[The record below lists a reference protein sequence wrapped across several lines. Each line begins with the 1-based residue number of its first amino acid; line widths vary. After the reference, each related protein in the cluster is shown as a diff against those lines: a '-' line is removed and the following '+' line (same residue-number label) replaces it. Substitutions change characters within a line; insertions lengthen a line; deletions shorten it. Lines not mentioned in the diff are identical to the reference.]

1 MPTNHIQPMEFGEIY
16 GTTFSLIRRTL
27 GVAIISIV
35 LIAASTMLVMTAG
48 MNMQAASAQ
57 MAASG
62 VIDENGQP
70 VDKNDTEA
78 LERAAAPV
86 MAALVPLGGAMVLML
101 VVSVFAQVATAMAGW
116 HALTDEPL
124 TVGEIVS
131 RSLGRSFWISLVQTI
146 ILLFVMMI
154 VGVNYVVLTV
164 VLAGGPG
171 HGPPLFLTV
180 VMMLVIAYAFVVTS
194 MRIHRVVVE
203 GRGPWR
209 GIISSIALVNPM
221 LMRTLGIVVVGMI
234 GWGAIM
240 YLQSVLTGT
249 SDTMTNGG
257 GGASAIIQQYEL
269 MKKVV
274 TPATMALGG
283 LLTALASVFFF
294 YLFTPIYADLRARR
308 GDFLEGEDEDE
319 SAVDS

>member
-35 LIAASTMLVMTAG
+35 LIAASTMLGMTAM
-48 MNMQAASAQ
+48 MNMQAASAE

-101 VVSVFAQVATAMAGW
+101 VVSVFSQVATALAGW
-116 HALTDEPL
+116 HALADEPL
-124 TVGEIVS
+124 ALGEILR
-131 RSLGRSFWISLVQTI
+131 RSFGRPFWISLVQTI
-146 ILLFVMMI
+146 ILLFVVMI

-164 VLAGGPG
+164 ALAGGPG
-171 HGPPLFLTV
+171 NSPPLFLTV
-180 VMMLVIAYAFVVTS
+180 VVMLAIAYAFVVTS
-194 MRIHRVVVE
+194 MRMHRVVVE

-221 LMRTLGIVVVGMI
+221 LMRTFGIIAVGMI

-257 GGASAIIQQYEL
+257 GGASAIIQQYEI
-269 MKKVV
+269 MKKVM
-274 TPATMALGG
+274 TPTTMALGG

-308 GDFLEGEDEDE
+308 GDFLVPEDEDE
-319 SAVDS
+319 LQA